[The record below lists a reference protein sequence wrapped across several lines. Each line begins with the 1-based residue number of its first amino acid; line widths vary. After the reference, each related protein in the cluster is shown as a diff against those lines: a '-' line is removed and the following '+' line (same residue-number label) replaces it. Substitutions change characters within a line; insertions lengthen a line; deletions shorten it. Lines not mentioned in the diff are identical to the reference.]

1 MTPKQIENKIRELEY
16 WLEHN
21 HNHPNRTTI
30 EGDLRK
36 IREELLKNETDASG
50 GN

>member
-1 MTPKQIENKIRELEY
+1 MTPTQKENKIKELEY

-36 IREELLKNETDASG
+36 LREELLKDETDAPR

>member
-1 MTPKQIENKIRELEY
+1 MTSQQIKNKIDELKY

-36 IREELLKNETDASG
+36 LTEELEKIENDKV
-50 GN
+50 

>member
-1 MTPKQIENKIRELEY
+1 MTLQQIKNKIAELKY

-21 HNHPNRTTI
+21 INHPNRTTI

-36 IREELLKNETDASG
+36 LTEELTKAENDRV
-50 GN
+50 